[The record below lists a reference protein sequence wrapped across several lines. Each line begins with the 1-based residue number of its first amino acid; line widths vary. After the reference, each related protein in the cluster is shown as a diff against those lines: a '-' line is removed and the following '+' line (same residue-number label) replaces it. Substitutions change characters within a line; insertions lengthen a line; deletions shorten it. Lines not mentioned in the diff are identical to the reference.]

1 MKTEVITE
9 NVQKW
14 KYETDEFD
22 GICVI
27 AKDKMRIKFIFE
39 SCGKEFF
46 DVLKINQ
53 VIETGLRNPVSVEF
67 MADFLATQFR
77 GLSVTVSGRAES
89 HGWITSSVVK
99 KA

>member
-53 VIETGLRNPVSVEF
+53 VIETGLKNPVSVEF
-67 MADFLATQFR
+67 MADFLSTKFS
-77 GLSVTVSGRAES
+77 GLLVTVLGRAES